1 MMHEA
6 WRSIEEV
13 PYCDLGLSLN
23 LKVLKIELN
32 FKAEKSMIWI
42 QFE

>member
-1 MMHEA
+1 MINEA

-13 PYCDLGLSLN
+13 PYCILGLSLN

-32 FKAEKSMIWI
+32 FKAENSTIWI